1 LPVVLPVI
9 AAEAKQSVAHMW
21 KDRWRL
27 SSLCGLRRKTVAAAP
42 LREGFAFA
50 ANNDGWNSM
59 SRKELQWLLSNP

>member
-27 SSLCGLRRKTVAAAP
+27 SSLCGLRRKTRRCRSLARG
-42 LREGFAFA
+42 LRVCGE
-50 ANNDGWNSM
+50 
-59 SRKELQWLLSNP
+59 Q